1 MIQVVEPPS
10 VQAELARI
18 GAELTSCYPASGDA

>member
-1 MIQVVEPPS
+1 MIEVVEPPS

-18 GAELTSCYPASGDA
+18 GAELAGRHAGART